1 MPTQKPTTSSL
12 ASSTVAPAGA
22 PPSPAS
28 DPNAALAEYVQ
39 QIVASIDT
47 FEAGLG
53 GDPSLAP
60 KDRRRAVKLRKGGGA
75 IVAQLGALAAQN
87 QLESPAL
94 QVAAMQAR
102 LGKADALQPL
112 ANRLAA
118 FMQHVS
124 DVVFTQRSEAWGM
137 AMQYY
142 ALLQR
147 RSLVDA
153 ELATALAPITQFL
166 SYRHPSTKAPKGSP
180 TKRQIAAAKK
190 AQKKLATVAS
200 GSLAA
205 TKLVSPRK
213 DAAPPARSPA
223 SPTDVQ
229 EAGRPIAG
237 A

>member
-1 MPTQKPTTSSL
+1 MPTLEPTTSSL
-12 ASSTVAPAGA
+12 ASSTAASAGA
-22 PPSPAS
+22 LPSPAS

-39 QIVASIDT
+39 QIVASIDAY
-47 FEAGLG
+47 EAGLG

-75 IVAQLGALAAQN
+75 IAAQLGALFVQN

-94 QVAAMQAR
+94 QVAAMQAL
-102 LGKADALQPL
+102 LGRADALQPL

-118 FMQHVS
+118 FAQHVS
-124 DVVFTQRSEAWGM
+124 DVVFASRSQAWGM

-153 ELATALAPITQFL
+153 ELATALAPVTQFL
-166 SYRHPSTKAPKGSP
+166 AYRHPSTKAPKGSP

-190 AQKKLATVAS
+190 AQKTLATVAS

-213 DAAPPARSPA
+213 RPALPERSAA
-223 SPTDVQ
+223 SPNDVQ